1 MTANGMPPDG
11 SADKTLGEIVTEVS
25 EKASL
30 LVREE
35 IELAKAEVTDK
46 LTKLTRGA
54 VIAVAAGVF
63 AVFGITMFFHGL
75 AWFLDDVFN
84 WEDNIWAGFAVVT
97 VLLFLLA
104 LLAAFIAYRLFKK
117 GAPPTPDLAI
127 QEAKAT
133 RAELEA
139 QKIERDQ
146 VKRSLEREHAVRA
159 SDPNS
164 RRGGEGVVPRS
175 RSPEMIRASI
185 EETRHELAFSV
196 NDLRSKVAEVTNWRG
211 QLIRNR
217 RTALIGAAVAGF
229 VIGGGIAAG
238 VSLIT
243 GRR

>member
-11 SADKTLGEIVTEVS
+11 SADKSLGEIVAEVS
-25 EKASL
+25 EKASQ

-46 LTKLTRGA
+46 LSKLTRGA
-54 VIAVAAGVF
+54 VIAGAASVF

-97 VLLFLLA
+97 VGLFLLA
-104 LLAAFIAYRLFKK
+104 ALAAFIAFRLFKK

-133 RAELEA
+133 RADFEA

-146 VKRSLEREHAVRA
+146 VKRSLER
-159 SDPNS
+159 
-164 RRGGEGVVPRS
+164 GE
-175 RSPEMIRASI
+175 
-185 EETRHELAFSV
+185 
-196 NDLRSKVAEVTNWRG
+196 EVK
-211 QLIRNR
+211 
-217 RTALIGAAVAGF
+217 A
-229 VIGGGIAAG
+229 
-238 VSLIT
+238 
-243 GRR
+243 